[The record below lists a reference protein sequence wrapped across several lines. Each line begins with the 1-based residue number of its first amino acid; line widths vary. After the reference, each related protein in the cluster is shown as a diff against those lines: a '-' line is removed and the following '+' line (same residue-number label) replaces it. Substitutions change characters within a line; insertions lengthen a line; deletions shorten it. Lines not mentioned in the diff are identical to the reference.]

1 LFIDETDKNDQD
13 DRKLTPALP
22 ARADWILFTSFHAS
36 WDHNMMLSSANQG
49 RRPEE
54 FVKATIPEL

>member
-1 LFIDETDKNDQD
+1 MQ
-13 DRKLTPALP
+13 P

-54 FVKATIPEL
+54 FVKPRFLSCSCPSSAGAQGRYYRGAA